1 MWRSRLAFVVKLA
14 GIVSIIGG
22 VATFPTSIGSPIWGL
37 SMFHY
42 IEALG
47 IFLPIGGGLVVL
59 GLVLLAIGC
68 FKSKRFLDSAR
79 NDKNGDPR

>member
-47 IFLPIGGGLVVL
+47 IFLPVGGGLLVL
-59 GLVLLAIGC
+59 GLVLLAIGRAISRDWL
-68 FKSKRFLDSAR
+68 F
-79 NDKNGDPR
+79 

>member
-1 MWRSRLAFVVKLA
+1 MWRSRFAFVVKLA

-22 VATFPTSIGSPIWGL
+22 GATFPTSIGSPIWRL

-47 IFLPIGGGLVVL
+47 IFLPVGAGLLVL
-59 GLVLLAIGC
+59 GLVLLAMAVRFRVIGY
-68 FKSKRFLDSAR
+68 SK
-79 NDKNGDPR
+79 